1 MKYNFCGTELSW
13 LVHLVKYSRNSG
25 IKNFLILIL
34 ELASEN
40 SQKNICGLRK
50 LHLLC
55 PSNVL
60 YYNYCSNLIYIDT
73 TYVIGW
79 VAVKFGINTTSVVL
93 KIKVSRVNLSE
104 ITHFQYSKSNQIFT
118 ANTHAIPC

>member
-13 LVHLVKYSRNSG
+13 LVNLVKYSQNSG
-25 IKNFLILIL
+25 IKNFLIL

-60 YYNYCSNLIYIDT
+60 YYSYCNNLIYIDT
-73 TYVIGW
+73 TYVIEW

-93 KIKVSRVNLSE
+93 KIRKVSRSE
-104 ITHFQYSKSNQIFT
+104 SE
-118 ANTHAIPC
+118 